1 MMGIIV
7 FRMRGYYRSQES
19 LVGSLESEQK
29 TFDNILKKLMGHY
42 KDLLAYQKG
51 YELAMKIFI
60 LSKKFPPE
68 EKYSLTDQIRRSS
81 RSVCTNLA
89 EAFRRKRYKDY
100 FINKLNDSETE
111 NAETEVWLDF
121 AKDCSYMDTLEYQN
135 LIALNTEV
143 GKLIWFMINNP
154 DKFI

>member
-1 MMGIIV
+1 MG
-7 FRMRGYYRSQES
+7 Q
-19 LVGSLESEQK
+19 
-29 TFDNILKKLMGHY
+29 Y

-89 EAFRRKRYKDY
+89 EAYKRRRYKDY
-100 FINKLNDSETE
+100 FISKLNDSETE
-111 NAETEVWLDF
+111 NTETEVWLDF
-121 AKDCSYMDTLEYQN
+121 AKDCSYLDPVEYQN
-135 LIALNTEV
+135 LISLNTEV
-143 GKLIWFMINNP
+143 GKLIWYMISNPGKFM
-154 DKFI
+154 